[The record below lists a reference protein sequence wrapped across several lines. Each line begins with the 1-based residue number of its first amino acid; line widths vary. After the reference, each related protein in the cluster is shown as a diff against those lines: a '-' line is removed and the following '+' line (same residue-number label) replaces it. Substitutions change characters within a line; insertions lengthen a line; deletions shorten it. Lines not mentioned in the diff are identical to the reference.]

1 MKKVLFITLLLMSS
15 VITLKAECSYK
26 ELRELN
32 TFASY
37 IETSYNYNETT
48 DKFDLTITNLSDK
61 VYITGKIGEFYY
73 PENGEVHISNLN
85 LGTTYKYQAYSSTN
99 TECSTELLRVI
110 TVSIPYKNYYYG
122 SAACEGHEDL
132 NVCNSKFLDYE
143 ISENT
148 FLSLLNKKIETID
161 NKKDETKEV
170 EKTLWEQAIEYISKI
185 YIKVILVIVTSIITI
200 SIYQVILRKVKH
212 GF

>member
-85 LGTTYKYQAYSSTN
+85 LGTTY
-99 TECSTELLRVI
+99 
-110 TVSIPYKNYYYG
+110 
-122 SAACEGHEDL
+122 L
-132 NVCNSKFLDYE
+132 NAMQP
-143 ISENT
+143 
-148 FLSLLNKKIETID
+148 
-161 NKKDETKEV
+161 
-170 EKTLWEQAIEYISKI
+170 TLIHI
-185 YIKVILVIVTSIITI
+185 
-200 SIYQVILRKVKH
+200 
-212 GF
+212 

>member
-1 MKKVLFITLLLMSS
+1 MKKVLLIVLLLTSGIS
-15 VITLKAECSYK
+15 ILKAECTYK

-85 LGTTYKYQAYSSTN
+85 LGTTYKYQAYSTN

-110 TVSIPYKNYYYG
+110 TVSIPYKNYYYKNSG
-122 SAACEGHEDL
+122 CIGHETL
-132 NVCNSKFLDYE
+132 NVCNSQFLDYE
-143 ISENT
+143 ISWET
-148 FLSLLNKKIETID
+148 FLNLLSNDNNKKTED
-161 NKKDETKEV
+161 KKDETKEV
-170 EKTLWEQAIEYISKI
+170 EKTLWDQAKDFISKI
-185 YIKVILVIVTSIITI
+185 YIKIILVVVTSIITI
-200 SIYQVILRKVKH
+200 SIYQIVLRKVKH
-212 GF
+212 GL